1 MKKSFLSFLF
11 LALIQFAPAQ
21 NSTVT
26 AIPEKDKSKIIS
38 WIKQNALP
46 LKSVKAESGFEDL
59 APMKTVLKDVQIV
72 GLGEATHGT
81 KEFFQ
86 MKHRML
92 EFLVKEMGFTV
103 LALEFNYI
111 GSDKINDYILYGKG
125 DAYTALFSQGLAV
138 WKTEEIIDLIEWMR
152 SYNKTVNDD
161 KKVKVRGLDIRVNY
175 VGDNF
180 EIIEDYLKK
189 VDIKYGNQSD
199 SLLKLVKNMDSESIK
214 GINTDSCK
222 NEFLKLLAVFS
233 INRGD
238 YIQNSSKAEYENI
251 SQRLRV
257 IGQYLCMNYI
267 TGDDPRS
274 LYNEKTRLRDYY
286 MASNFQDLV
295 QEEKPDTKFIIWAH
309 NMHVSKTEPLDSGDI
324 KMLGNYLKEAYGDKY
339 FAFGFSFDKGS
350 FQSFGY
356 SDEMKSLGMQEFN
369 VNAEHENTV
378 DWYLSQTGLNP
389 FIINFR
395 IKEFPD
401 FMKEFLNARLLTRTI
416 GGQVVKS
423 HVEMMNNFIVIDKCY
438 DALIFINNTTRATP
452 IVSKILN

>member
-11 LALIQFAPAQ
+11 LAIIQFAPAQ

-59 APMKTVLKDVQIV
+59 SPLKNVLKDVQIV

-111 GSDKINDYILYGKG
+111 GTNNINDYILYGKG
-125 DAYTALFSQGLAV
+125 DAYASLASQGLVV
-138 WKTEEIIDLIEWMR
+138 WETEEIIDMIEWLR
-152 SYNKTVNDD
+152 KYNQTVPDD
-161 KKVKVRGLDIRVNY
+161 RKVKVRGLDIRVNY

-180 EIIEDYLKK
+180 EKIKDYLKK
-189 VDIKYGNQSD
+189 VDIKYGSQND
-199 SLLKLVKNMDSESIK
+199 SLLKMVKNMDSESIK

-222 NEFLKLLAVFS
+222 NEYLKFLAVLS
-233 INRGD
+233 LNKAD
-238 YIQNSSKAEYENI
+238 YIQNSSKEEYEDI
-251 SQRLRV
+251 FQRLKI
-257 IGQYLCMNYI
+257 IGQNICMNFI
-267 TGDDPRS
+267 TGGDPRS
-274 LYNEKTRLRDYY
+274 IYNEKTRLRDYY
-286 MASNFQDLV
+286 MASNFKSLV
-295 QEEKPDTKFIIWAH
+295 QEEKPDTKFIVWAH
-309 NMHVSKTEPLDSGDI
+309 NMHISKTEPLDSGDI
-324 KMLGNYLKEAYGDKY
+324 KMFGNYLKVAFGDKY
-339 FAFGFSFDKGS
+339 YAFGFSFDNGS
-350 FQSFGY
+350 FQSYGY
-356 SDEMKSLGMQEFN
+356 TDERKPLGMQEFN
-369 VNAEHENTV
+369 VNAIHDNTV
-378 DWYLSQTGLNP
+378 DWYLAQIGINP

-395 IKEFPD
+395 IKQIPD
-401 FMKEFLNARLLTRTI
+401 FMDEFLNARLLTRTI

-423 HVEMMNNFIVIDKCY
+423 HVEMMNNFIIINKCY
-438 DALIFINNTTRATP
+438 DALIFINHTTRATP
-452 IVSKILN
+452 IVGK